1 MKPIKRHN
9 ALQSISHDHH
19 QALLVAW
26 KIRMGLRKSIEPQR
40 IKKFCDFFFESHLA
54 EHFALEEEYLFPI
67 LGARHELIIKALADH
82 HMLSQ
87 LFAQEHV
94 DANTLTWIEKELE
107 EHIRFEE
114 RVLFREIQE
123 KATEEQLNLVAAVY
137 PGDKEDIKNIERW
150 EDAFWL

>member
-19 QALLVAW
+19 HALLVSW
-26 KIRMGLRKSIEPQR
+26 KIRMGLKKSIDPQR
-40 IKKFCDFFFESHLA
+40 IKQFCDFFFESHLA
-54 EHFALEEEYLFPI
+54 DHFALEEEYLFPI
-67 LGARHELIIKALADH
+67 LGPRHELIIKALADH

-87 LFAQEHV
+87 LFAQKHV
-94 DANTLTWIEKELE
+94 DANTLSRIEKELE

-123 KATEEQLNLVAAVY
+123 KATEEQFNLLAAAY
-137 PGDKEDIKNIERW
+137 PGDKDDIKNIERW
-150 EDAFWL
+150 DDAFWL